1 MLYFIQRMAFNLK
14 VFQGVT
20 IQQVRDAMN
29 YRQYLKTDEQ
39 VEGIR
44 LSKEEQEKYS
54 SPVLLEVI
62 THNNHDDERKSEPIQ

>member
-1 MLYFIQRMAFNLK
+1 MLCSIQKMALNMKF
-14 VFQGVT
+14 FQGVS

-29 YRQYLKTDEQ
+29 YSQYLKRDEE

-54 SPVLLEVI
+54 SPVLLSVV
-62 THNNHDDERKSEPIQ
+62 THTNDDERKSEPIQ

>member
-1 MLYFIQRMAFNLK
+1 MAFNLK
-14 VFQGVT
+14 VFQGVS

-29 YRQYLKTDEQ
+29 YSQYLKRDEE

-54 SPVLLEVI
+54 SPVLLSVV
-62 THNNHDDERKSEPIQ
+62 THTNDDERKSEPIQ

>member
-1 MLYFIQRMAFNLK
+1 MALNMR
-14 VFQGVT
+14 VFQGVN

-29 YRQYLKTDEQ
+29 YSQYLKRDEE

-54 SPVLLEVI
+54 SPVLLSVV
-62 THNNHDDERKSEPIQ
+62 THNHDDERKSEPIQ

>member
-1 MLYFIQRMAFNLK
+1 MLCSIQKMAFNLK
-14 VFQGVT
+14 VFQGVS

-29 YRQYLKTDEQ
+29 YSQYLKRDEE

-54 SPVLLEVI
+54 SPVLLSVV
-62 THNNHDDERKSEPIQ
+62 THTNDDERKSEPIQ

>member
-1 MLYFIQRMAFNLK
+1 MAFNLR

-29 YRQYLKTDEQ
+29 YKQYLKPDEE

-44 LSKEEQEKYS
+44 LTREEQEKYS

-62 THNNHDDERKSEPIQ
+62 THNNDDERKSDPIQ